1 MTVLEMKTASALRAE
16 PVAIDWHPGLPI
28 FASEAFLKTVASEYG
43 WIGGRDESGQLR
55 CILPYTVVRKPG
67 VRMIRFRLETTP
79 WQGTLD
85 EAEEQSFL
93 NAVIEY
99 LRSTGADMVIPSGN
113 TALFRTYPA
122 GALAAP
128 YGTFENDL
136 TQTED
141 QLMAAIRKTYR
152 NNIRRAEKAG
162 VQIKTGHEYLD
173 ASYHL
178 VADTLKRSDVGFKSY
193 DEFKRTI
200 ATLGGHIKI
209 FVAEH
214 EGVVQG
220 ALVSPFSEHT
230 AYNWYCG
237 SRPEPVL
244 GSMHLLHWEAM
255 RQFRAMGVKRF
266 NFQGVRIDPE
276 KGSKQEGIMN
286 YKKGFGGALV
296 QGYMW
301 KYRFHALKWA
311 AYSMAVRLLQGGDV
325 VDQERA
331 KMATHS

>member
-1 MTVLEMKTASALRAE
+1 VTALSVA
-16 PVAIDWHPGLPI
+16 PVAINWNPRLPI
-28 FASEAFLKTVASEYG
+28 FAAEAFLKTVAGEYG
-43 WIGGRDESGQLR
+43 WMGGISESGELR

-67 VRMIRFRLETTP
+67 VRMVRFRLETTP
-79 WQGTLD
+79 WQGELD
-85 EAEEQSFL
+85 QAEELSFL
-93 NAVIEY
+93 ESVIQHF
-99 LRSTGADMVIPSGN
+99 RSSDADMVIPSGN

-128 YGTFENDL
+128 YGTFVNDL

-141 QLMAAIRKTYR
+141 ALMGAIRKTYR

-162 VQIKTGHEYLD
+162 VQIQSGPEYFD
-173 ASYHL
+173 ASYQL
-178 VADTLKRSDVGFKSY
+178 IADTLKRSRVSFKSY
-193 DEFKRTI
+193 DEFQRTI
-200 ATLGGHIKI
+200 ASLGENLKI

-214 EGVVQG
+214 EGIVQG
-220 ALVSPFSEHT
+220 CLVSPFSRHS

-255 RQFRAMGVKRF
+255 RQFRALGVQRF

-311 AYSMAVRLLQGGDV
+311 AYSIAVRLLQGGDV

-331 KMATHS
+331 KLVTHS

>member
-1 MTVLEMKTASALRAE
+1 VSTLRAQ
-16 PVAIDWHPGLPI
+16 PVAIAWNPRLPI
-28 FASEAFLKTVASEYG
+28 FAAEAFLKTVAGEYG
-43 WIGGRDESGQLR
+43 WMGGIDESGQLR

-79 WQGTLD
+79 LQGGLS
-85 EAEEQSFL
+85 EAEEKSFL
-93 NAVIEY
+93 DEVIVHF
-99 LRSTGADMVIPSGN
+99 RASGADMVIPSGN
-113 TALFRTYPA
+113 TALFRAYPT
-122 GALAAP
+122 GAMAAP
-128 YGTFENDL
+128 YGTFINDL
-136 TQTED
+136 TQTEEV
-141 QLMAAIRKTYR
+141 LMGAIRKTYR

-162 VQIKTGHEYLD
+162 VQIRSGLEYLD
-173 ASYHL
+173 AAYGL
-178 VADTLKRSDVGFKSY
+178 VADTLKRSDVGFKTY
-193 DEFKRTI
+193 DEFKHTVES
-200 ATLGGHIKI
+200 LGESLKI

-214 EGVVQG
+214 EGVIQG
-220 ALVSPFSEHT
+220 CLVSPFSQHT

-255 RQFRAMGVKRF
+255 RQFRALGVKRF
-266 NFQGVRIDPE
+266 NFQGVRINPE

-301 KYRFHALKWA
+301 KYRMHTLKWA
-311 AYSMAVRLLQGGDV
+311 AYSVAVRLLQGGDV

-331 KMATHS
+331 KLVGQH

>member
-1 MTVLEMKTASALRAE
+1 VSALRVE
-16 PVAIDWHPGLPI
+16 PVAIEWNPSLPI
-28 FASEAFLKTVASEYG
+28 FASEAFLKTVAGEYG
-43 WIGGRDESGQLR
+43 WMGGISAAGELR

-67 VRMIRFRLETTP
+67 VRMIRFRLETTALH
-79 WQGTLD
+79 QELS
-85 EAEEQSFL
+85 EAEEKSFL
-93 NAVIEY
+93 DDVIAHF
-99 LRSTGADMVIPSGN
+99 RATGADMVIPSGN

-122 GALAAP
+122 GAMAAP
-128 YGTFENDL
+128 YGTFVNDL
-136 TQTED
+136 TQTEEA
-141 QLMAAIRKTYR
+141 LMSAVRKTYR

-162 VQIKTGHEYLD
+162 VQIKSGTEYLD
-173 ASYHL
+173 AAYHL
-178 VADTLKRSDVGFKSY
+178 VADTLKRSDVGFKTY
-193 DEFKRTI
+193 DEFKDTV
-200 ATLGGHIKI
+200 ASLGDTLKI
-209 FVAEH
+209 FVAEY

-255 RQFRAMGVKRF
+255 RQFRALGVQRF
-266 NFQGVRIDPE
+266 NFQGVRINPE

-301 KYRFHALKWA
+301 KYRLHALKWA

-331 KMATHS
+331 KLVSQH